1 LLKNQFYVE
10 EQRANLFEMRT
21 KIKLLTNNLQLF
33 NTEGGV
39 SLSSMLV
46 DVNKFISM
54 QYTNINE
61 FTEIS
66 NSTVQF

>member
-1 LLKNQFYVE
+1 
-10 EQRANLFEMRT
+10 MRT
-21 KIKLLTNNLQLF
+21 KIKILTNNLQLF

-46 DVNKFISM
+46 NVNKFISM